1 MAESRQKGKATIK
14 ATGTGAKESKA
25 PSEKYGHTKLRFDP
39 SLDTAKL
46 VAGVSREMRDAL
58 RGTHWR
64 FTPNPSGEEAKTPPR
79 NEPSLEQSLASTSY
93 EQHNQDMSTAPT
105 REELDAKLELIETRL
120 DSKVQRIEDKMD
132 GFLAASKETQ
142 DSIKS
147 LKTTI
152 IVTALSTVLAI
163 VLGVAAFNSTVL
175 SNMVASFESGKNTAQ
190 AIDKAQ
196 TELQKREARLD
207 EIDKKL
213 DKLIAA
219 PPPQK

>member
-1 MAESRQKGKATIK
+1 MQTDKSSNLMSAWLKQMNESYAV
-14 ATGTGAKESKA
+14 ESEGLQ
-25 PSEKYGHTKLRFDP
+25 PH
-39 SLDTAKL
+39 
-46 VAGVSREMRDAL
+46 
-58 RGTHWR
+58 
-64 FTPNPSGEEAKTPPR
+64 
-79 NEPSLEQSLASTSY
+79 NEP
-93 EQHNQDMSTAPT
+93 MSTAPT
-105 REELDAKLELIETRL
+105 REEFEAKLETIETKMDAR
-120 DSKVQRIEDKMD
+120 VQRIEDKMD
-132 GFLAASKETQ
+132 GFLSASKETQ

-196 TELQKREARLD
+196 TDLQKREARLD

>member
-1 MAESRQKGKATIK
+1 MT
-14 ATGTGAKESKA
+14 SKFGFKDSN
-25 PSEKYGHTKLRFDP
+25 SEAIYSCGY
-39 SLDTAKL
+39 AQ
-46 VAGVSREMRDAL
+46 GVI
-58 RGTHWR
+58 
-64 FTPNPSGEEAKTPPR
+64 SGLKMYEKSQNDMGNFR
-79 NEPSLEQSLASTSY
+79 ISLAETLEVAQASFGTRPLIDNHTQPTVPLEDIGSKP
-93 EQHNQDMSTAPT
+93 HTPLMSDSVT
-105 REELDAKLELIETRL
+105 REILDSKLELIESKL
-120 DSKVQRIEDKMD
+120 DAKVQRIEDKMD

-152 IVTALSTVLAI
+152 IVTAVSTVLAI

-196 TELQKREARLD
+196 TDLQKREARLD

-219 PPPQK
+219 PQPNSSQPQK

>member
-1 MAESRQKGKATIK
+1 M
-14 ATGTGAKESKA
+14 
-25 PSEKYGHTKLRFDP
+25 
-39 SLDTAKL
+39 
-46 VAGVSREMRDAL
+46 
-58 RGTHWR
+58 
-64 FTPNPSGEEAKTPPR
+64 N
-79 NEPSLEQSLASTSY
+79 
-93 EQHNQDMSTAPT
+93 TAPT

-132 GFLAASKETQ
+132 GFLSASKETN

-152 IVTALSTVLAI
+152 IVTAISTVLAI

-196 TELQKREARLD
+196 TDLQKREARLD

-219 PPPQK
+219 PIPNSSQPQK